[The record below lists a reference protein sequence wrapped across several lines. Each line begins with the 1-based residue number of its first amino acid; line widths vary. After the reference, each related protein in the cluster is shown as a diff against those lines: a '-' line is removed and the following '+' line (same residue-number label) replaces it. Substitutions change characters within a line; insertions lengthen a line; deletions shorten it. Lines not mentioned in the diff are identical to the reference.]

1 MFRFALLCPC
11 SGLFQAA
18 NGQASPPVEGVSVDG
33 VAHGLAHRFVFG
45 VHSSSFVSRTF
56 IAFLIPPCLHSV
68 SSVESVT
75 EHLPCRSGR
84 TIELATVEGPKDRS
98 GTPSLQ
104 ACTLLLGFRSVSLV
118 WDYDCATHW
127 SVQKVYHCHPVSH
140 HTEHITNGNTS
151 KHETKHLESI

>member
-1 MFRFALLCPC
+1 MAKRARLWRECLWTAWPTALPTVL
-11 SGLFQAA
+11 
-18 NGQASPPVEGVSVDG
+18 
-33 VAHGLAHRFVFG
+33 FG

-118 WDYDCATHW
+118 WDYDCATH
-127 SVQKVYHCHPVSH
+127 
-140 HTEHITNGNTS
+140 
-151 KHETKHLESI
+151 